1 MEARELRI
9 GNWVY
14 QGSKYGE
21 QECSSYEIYQYSLY
35 CGGSDSV
42 SDYYKEWKPIPLTEE
57 WLLKFGFSAKDYKKG
72 YIGID
77 HKAGSMITDFVLTY
91 PKVLGEHQDV
101 FVWEHS
107 KWKYNTFK
115 YVHELQNLFYCLTG
129 EELTLTP

>member
-9 GNWVY
+9 GNIVHYDFMGHDTSIRGIGTDVLWLN
-14 QGSKYGE
+14 GIE
-21 QECSSYEIYQYSLY
+21 H
-35 CGGSDSV
+35 GGGPISIDNFS
-42 SDYYKEWKPIPLTEE
+42 PIPLTEE

-107 KWKYNTFK
+107 KWKYNTLK